1 MQKIELNN
9 FKAHQNLKID
19 LVESQKKNLLL
30 FGENGAGKSS
40 LFDALKLTFFY
51 QKLINALPEQNTLE
65 ETQQVQA
72 EYLRKFNNTIRQSS
86 FEIKIND
93 INYKEFPSSNYNVF
107 MLNLNDTYIS
117 DCIYLNTLIDNAFFS
132 SFDYISDIEAIKSV
146 ANGILIF
153 CKETLKIE
161 IDALDTNAIKL
172 TDTSRNLNNIKNI
185 KEYFNEGKLN
195 LVILS
200 IFLAYIKTFSNNGK
214 KNILILDDFITSLDM
229 SNRNLL
235 MKYIYENFLNDN
247 FQIFLFT
254 HNVYFY
260 NLNMYLLNDIYGY
273 GKCLYINLYEIEGK
287 HFKYE
292 NLTNKTLKLEELENN
307 FKNSIITPVDTG
319 NKIRQKFEILLYE
332 LSKILLVGGVEDS
345 SNILDRI
352 LSNKFICVKP
362 YDLIFEIEKEINS
375 LKTYINNLE
384 QSGKPDRNEKKI
396 ITYEKKIESLENKI
410 ANAKL
415 ADLINIKKVLLDLKL
430 YRKVSM
436 HPLSHGQIGQSSFS
450 TNEIQDSINLLK
462 ILETNIF
469 SLIGT
474 RVESL

>member
-1 MQKIELNN
+1 MQKIELND
-9 FKAHQNLKID
+9 FKAHQNLIID
-19 LVESQKKNLLL
+19 LTSQKKNLLL

-51 QKLINALPEQNTLE
+51 QRLINTLPEKNTRE
-65 ETQQVQA
+65 ETLQEEVQ
-72 EYLRKFNNTIRQSS
+72 YLSEFNNTITQNS

-93 INYKEFPSSNYNVF
+93 TNYKDFLSSNHNIF
-107 MLNLNDTYIS
+107 MLNFNDTYVS
-117 DCIYLNTLIDNAFFS
+117 KYIYLNTLIDNAFFS
-132 SFDYISDIEAIKSV
+132 SFDYSTNIDEIKDEA
-146 ANGILIF
+146 NNILSF
-153 CKETLKIE
+153 CKETVKIE
-161 IDALDTNAIKL
+161 IDTMDNNAIKL
-172 TDTSRNLNNIKNI
+172 TDTNRNINTIKNV

-200 IFLAYIKTFSNNGK
+200 IFLAYIKTFFDNGK
-214 KNILILDDFITSLDM
+214 KNLLILDDFITSLDM

-235 MKYIYENFLNDN
+235 MKYIYNNFLNDN

-260 NLNMYLLNDIYGY
+260 NLNIYLLNDIYQY
-273 GKCLYINLYEIEGK
+273 EKCLYINLYEIEGK
-287 HFKYE
+287 HLKYE
-292 NLTNKTLKLEELENN
+292 NLTKKKLELNELENN
-307 FKNSIITPVDTG
+307 FKDSIITPEDAG

-345 SNILDRI
+345 SNILNRI
-352 LSNKFICVKP
+352 LSDKFVCINP
-362 YDLIFEIEKEINS
+362 YDLIFEITKEING
-375 LKTYINNLE
+375 LKRYINCLE
-384 QSGKPDRNEKKI
+384 QSGKPDKESKKL
-396 ITYEKKIESLENKI
+396 ITYEQKIGSLENKI
-410 ANAKL
+410 TNAKL
-415 ADLINIKKVLLDLKL
+415 TELINIKKILLDLKL

-462 ILETNIF
+462 MLETNIF